1 MHVECTEEGVDIA
14 RAPFDYWW
22 ILLVAFL
29 RDDVIEEILAE
40 EKDLLGHFA
49 LATIEC
55 LVDFFDGGLNA
66 VRDNPFDV
74 VEIHQILIFNL
85 LLVLIVLIQQVQL
98 ALNFVDNCLVLPL
111 DLLFYDAVDLGVC
124 DFIFLFA

>member
-1 MHVECTEEGVDIA
+1 M
-14 RAPFDYWW
+14 
-22 ILLVAFL
+22 
-29 RDDVIEEILAE
+29 
-40 EKDLLGHFA
+40 
-49 LATIEC
+49 
-55 LVDFFDGGLNA
+55 VDFFDGGLNA